1 MWVLIFFWLHLT
13 FFKSICFLQLHPEG
27 SCVVFFIL
35 FYLGLI
41 DLVYMGLYFSS
52 LFGKCLAIMTLNIF
66 FLFFSSFSSLPNIPI
81 TRMLSRI
88 RFPRIHWG
96 SVIFF
101 FFFRILQCFNRNYN
115 SCLPI
120 HWTHFATY
128 LICCY
133 SYLAYFYFM
142 IFSFL
147 GIWFGFLFHAFHCF
161 FYKPVCAFF
170 FLPTEIF
177 GWYLQPLV

>member
-1 MWVLIFFWLHLT
+1 MFFFHTILLGVNWSCLHGFIFF
-13 FFKSICFLQLHPEG
+13 
-27 SCVVFFIL
+27 FIIWKM
-35 FYLGLI
+35 FSHY
-41 DLVYMGLYFSS
+41 DLKY
-52 LFGKCLAIMTLNIF
+52 F

-81 TRMLSRI
+81 TLMLSRI

-101 FFFRILQCFNRNYN
+101 FFFHILQCFNHNYN

-161 FYKPVCAFF
+161 FNKPVCAFF
-170 FLPTEIF
+170 F
-177 GWYLQPLV
+177 YLQKHLGDIYSHWFNTLVC